1 VTVQYLLVISIAHRL
16 NTIRHCDRILVIE
29 EGQISESGSHQVLL
43 EGKEKYARLWASQV
57 G

>member
-1 VTVQYLLVISIAHRL
+1 VISIAHRL